1 MDITN
6 LKLEVGARTMNIN
19 LTMADFSTVW
29 NPPNG
34 YDHVA
39 FNIYFSLPGQAGG
52 ASVMPKL
59 SGPTPAGFT
68 WNLNQFSY
76 GWDTVMYTSAG
87 ATADRY
93 GGISTPPTVKADS
106 NTKTITFTYDRT
118 AYGLAS
124 WSGVKIYIATWDF
137 DGIGAVFRPLT
148 KDGGQWRMGGG
159 PPPYT
164 PDPIEPNVQNS
175 AGPKIMDDLGPITIP

>member
-6 LKLEVGARTMNIN
+6 VKVEVGATTMNIN

-39 FNIYFSLPGQAGG
+39 FNIYFSLPGQSG
-52 ASVMPKL
+52 ATSVMPKL
-59 SGPTPAGFT
+59 SGATPAGFQ
-68 WNLNQFSY
+68 WSLNQFSY
-76 GWDTVMYTSAG
+76 GWDTVMYTSTG
-87 ATADRY
+87 ATADSY
-93 GGISTPPTVKADS
+93 GGTSTPPTVKADS
-106 NTKTITFTYDRT
+106 NAKTVTFTYDRNN
-118 AYGLAS
+118 YGLAS

-159 PPPYT
+159 PGPYT
-164 PDPIEPNVQNS
+164 PDQTDPTVLYSP
-175 AGPKIMDDLGPITIP
+175 APKIIDDLPPITIP